1 MELVRSMFGWLMGG
15 LLVFAGLFLLYSIVR
30 YSIISP
36 WLTRG
41 DRQRL
46 RTPVVDG
53 MEKACGFEPQAGL
66 VRFYETCPFVERME
80 FYLVD
85 RAAAPPASWE
95 IGAFIP
101 LHIKD
106 IRESQKIMRVPGIPI
121 ATDMDKGT
129 YYIGSSGAVMLMSPN
144 AAGGHVI
151 VAPSIEHFS
160 KFFLQDY
167 HSGV

>member
-1 MELVRSMFGWLMGG
+1 MGG
-15 LLVFAGLFLLYSIVR
+15 LLVFAGLFLIYSIVR

-53 MEKACGFEPQAGL
+53 VERACGFEPSTDL
-66 VRFYETCPFVERME
+66 VRFYATCPFVERME

-85 RAAAPPASWE
+85 RAATPPASWE
-95 IGAFIP
+95 MGAFIP
-101 LHIKD
+101 LHIRD
-106 IRESQKIMRVPGIPI
+106 IRESQKIMRVPGIPM

-129 YYIGSSGAVMLMSPN
+129 YYLDASGVVMLMSPN
-144 AAGGHVI
+144 VAGGKII
-151 VAPSIEHFS
+151 VAPSIEALSRFS
-160 KFFLQDY
+160 PQDDRPRA
-167 HSGV
+167 

>member
-1 MELVRSMFGWLMGG
+1 MELFRSIFGWLLGG
-15 LLVFAGLFLLYSIVR
+15 LLVSAGLFLLYSIVR

-46 RTPVVDG
+46 RVPVADG
-53 MEKACGFEPQAGL
+53 VEKACGFEPQADL

-85 RAAAPPASWE
+85 RDATPPASWE

-129 YYIGSSGAVMLMSPN
+129 YYVDAYGSVMLMSPN
-144 AAGGHVI
+144 VAGGKII
-151 VAPSIEHFS
+151 VAPSIEALSRFS
-160 KFFLQDY
+160 PQDDLPCD
-167 HSGV
+167 